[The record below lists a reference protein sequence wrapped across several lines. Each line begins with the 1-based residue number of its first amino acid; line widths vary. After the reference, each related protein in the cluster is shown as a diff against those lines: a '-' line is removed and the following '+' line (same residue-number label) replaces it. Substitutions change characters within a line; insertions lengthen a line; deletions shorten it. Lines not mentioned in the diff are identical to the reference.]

1 MYLKNKKSL
10 ISIITPSWNREYFL
24 KKLADSLIDQSFK
37 NFEWIVGNDG
47 STDNTDN
54 FIKSILKK
62 KDLQIKYVASSLRI
76 GKAAMDNILLD
87 YVSGE
92 YITWCG
98 SDDILLPNAI
108 ENISKLITQIPKNE
122 IDNYAGI
129 LAQSIDRNN
138 KSQTFYE
145 NNIPKEAAHLKW
157 EFLTKIIKGDATI
170 IERSE
175 LIKGNK
181 FLEVDFLISES
192 SFFNRIY
199 KGKKFIVTPTVV
211 KIMDRSANN
220 SITFGKKLQYSRG
233 SAYCIA
239 VIETSINFAKYSIIK
254 KIKVIIN
261 YWRYSIHG
269 DIKFSEARRMLEPVN
284 KNILWSLVYIISL
297 ILCLR
302 DNLLG
307 KVEKTHIDFEKNI
320 KKKIITFKSNN

>member
-1 MYLKNKKSL
+1 MYLKNIKPL

-24 KKLADSLIDQSFK
+24 KKLADSLINQSFK

-54 FIKSILKK
+54 FIKSLLKK
-62 KDLQIKYVASSLRI
+62 KDFKIKYVASSLRI

-98 SDDILLPNAI
+98 SDDILLPDAL

-122 IDNYAGI
+122 INNYVGI
-129 LAQSIDRNN
+129 FAQSIDRYN

-145 NNIPKEAAHLKW
+145 NNIPKEAVHLTW
-157 EFLTKIIKGDATI
+157 EVLTKITKGDATI

-192 SFFNRIY
+192 SFFNRLY

-211 KIMDRSANN
+211 KIMDRSADN
-220 SITFGKKLQYSRG
+220 STSFGKKIQYTRG

-239 VIETSINFAKYSIIK
+239 IIETNINFAKYSIIK

-269 DIKFSEARRMLEPVN
+269 DIKFSEARSMLEPVN

-307 KVEKTHIDFEKNI
+307 KVKKTHIDFEKNM

>member
-1 MYLKNKKSL
+1 MHLTDKRPL

-24 KKLADSLIDQSFK
+24 KKLADSLIAQSSK

-47 STDNTDN
+47 STDNTDG
-54 FIKSILKK
+54 FIKSLLIKK
-62 KDLQIKYVASSLRI
+62 NFTIKYVASSLRI

-98 SDDILLPNAI
+98 SDDILLPDAV

-122 IDNYAGI
+122 IKNYVGI

-145 NNIPKEAAHLKW
+145 NNILKEAAHLKW

-170 IERSE
+170 VERSE

-181 FLEVDFLISES
+181 FLEVDFLISEA

-220 SITFGKKLQYSRG
+220 SISFGKKLQYSRG

-239 VIETSINFAKYSIIK
+239 IIETSINFAKYSIIK

-302 DNLLG
+302 DNLLD